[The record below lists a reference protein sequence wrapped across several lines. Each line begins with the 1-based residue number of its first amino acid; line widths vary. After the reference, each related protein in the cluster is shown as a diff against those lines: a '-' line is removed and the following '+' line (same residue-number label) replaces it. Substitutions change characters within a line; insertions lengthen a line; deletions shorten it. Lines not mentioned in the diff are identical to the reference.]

1 MPCSAA
7 GGDVMGSGLSYHSPA
22 ATLCVLPPAP
32 SSFRSE
38 EGGPRAGYKLKR
50 RPGRGTSPGRKRYLY
65 SGSSDKVDPGEV
77 RARGVS
83 ATYIPAL

>member
-1 MPCSAA
+1 
-7 GGDVMGSGLSYHSPA
+7 MGMGVIA
-22 ATLCVLPPAP
+22 QTP